1 VECEGGT
8 GAGGGGDVGAE
19 GGGGGMEGGDGD
31 LYERW
36 REERAGVIT
45 QYLEELE
52 RTTRL
57 RQKEEGKL
65 ELTFLIR

>member
-1 VECEGGT
+1 
-8 GAGGGGDVGAE
+8 
-19 GGGGGMEGGDGD
+19 MEGGDGD